1 MNKKRCTAVVL
12 AAGSGSRMHSDVPKQ
27 FMELGGRPL
36 IWYALDAVERSAIVD
51 DCILVTG
58 ADDISYMQREIV
70 KKYGFSKVDTIT
82 AGGNERYESVAR
94 ALEVLAEGD
103 MKVPNRDG
111 YVFIHDG
118 ARPFLT
124 EKILEDTYAA
134 AYAYGAC
141 VAAMPSKDTVKLA
154 DTEGFAVR
162 TPNRDSVWLVQTPQV
177 FETQLIC
184 EAYRRLMAQLPQLRQ
199 QGVQITDDAMVAET
213 MLHRQ
218 VRLVQ
223 ASYRN
228 IKVTTPEDMWIAE
241 ALLGKEQPLAEPRRR
256 RAED

>member
-1 MNKKRCTAVVL
+1 MNKMRCTAVVL

-36 IWYALDAVERSAIVD
+36 IWYALDVVERSAIID

-58 ADDISYMQREIV
+58 ADDISYMQKEIV
-70 KKYGFSKVDTIT
+70 EKYGFSKVDTVT
-82 AGGNERYESVAR
+82 AGGSERYESVAR
-94 ALEVLAEGD
+94 AMTVLEEGEL
-103 MKVPNRDG
+103 KVSNRDG

-134 AYAYGAC
+134 VVAYGAC
-141 VAAMPSKDTVKLA
+141 VAAVPSKDTVKLA
-154 DTEGFAVR
+154 DAEGYALQ

-177 FETQLIC
+177 FEVRMIC
-184 EAYRRLMAQLPQLRQ
+184 EAYRRLMVQLPQLRQ

-213 MLHRQ
+213 MLRRQ
-218 VRLVQ
+218 VKLVP
-223 ASYRN
+223 ASYKN
-228 IKVTTPEDMWIAE
+228 IKVTTPEDMRIAK
-241 ALLGKEQPLAEPRRR
+241 ALLE
-256 RAED
+256 

>member
-1 MNKKRCTAVVL
+1 MDKKRCTAVVL
-12 AAGSGSRMHSDVPKQ
+12 AAGSGSRMRSNVPKQ

-36 IWYALDAVERSAIVD
+36 IWYALDAVERSAIID

-58 ADDISYMQREIV
+58 ADDISYMQCEIV

-82 AGGNERYESVAR
+82 AGGGERYESVAR
-94 ALEVLAEGD
+94 AVAVLEDGGR
-103 MKVPNRDG
+103 KVPNRDG

-134 AYAYGAC
+134 AAAYGAC

-154 DTEGFAVR
+154 DPEGFALR

-177 FETQLIC
+177 FGARMIR
-184 EAYRRLMAQLPQLRQ
+184 EAYRRLMAQLPQLLQ
-199 QGVQITDDAMVAET
+199 QGIRITDDAMVVET
-213 MLHRQ
+213 MLRCQ
-218 VRLVQ
+218 VKLVP
-223 ASYRN
+223 ASYKN
-228 IKVTTPEDMWIAE
+228 IKVTTPEDMKIAQ
-241 ALLGKEQPLAEPRRR
+241 ALLGDA
-256 RAED
+256 

>member
-27 FMELGGRPL
+27 FMKLGDRPL
-36 IWYALDAVERSAIVD
+36 IWYALDAVERSVIID

-58 ADDISYMQREIV
+58 AEDISYIQSEIV
-70 KKYGFSKVDTIT
+70 EKYGFSKVDTIT
-82 AGGNERYESVAR
+82 AGGSERYESVAH
-94 ALEVLAEGD
+94 AMAVLEDGEL
-103 MKVPNRDG
+103 KVPNRDG

-134 AYAYGAC
+134 AVACGAC

-154 DTEGFAVR
+154 NPEGYALQ
-162 TPNRDSVWLVQTPQV
+162 TPNRDRVWLVQTPQV
-177 FETQLIC
+177 FEVPMIC
-184 EAYRRLMAQLPQLRQ
+184 EAYRRLMAKLPQLRQ
-199 QGVQITDDAMVAET
+199 QGIQITDDAMVVET

-218 VRLVQ
+218 VKLVQ
-223 ASYRN
+223 ASYKN
-228 IKVTTPEDMWIAE
+228 IKVTTPEDMKIAE
-241 ALLGKEQPLAEPRRR
+241 ALLPKGDHL
-256 RAED
+256 

>member
-1 MNKKRCTAVVL
+1 MEKKIEKKRCTAVIL
-12 AAGSGSRMHSDVPKQ
+12 AAGSGARMRSSVPKQ

-36 IWYALDAVERSAIVD
+36 ICYALEAVERSSIID

-58 ADDISYMQREIV
+58 AGDISYMRREIV
-70 KKYGFSKVDTIT
+70 EKYGFAKVDQIT
-82 AGGNERYESVAR
+82 AGGSQRYESVAH
-94 ALEVLAEGD
+94 ALEVLENGELR
-103 MKVPNRDG
+103 VPNQDG

-154 DTEGFAVR
+154 DAEGYAAQ
-162 TPNRDSVWLVQTPQV
+162 TPNRNSVWLVQTPQV
-177 FETQLIC
+177 FETRMIC
-184 EAYRRLMAQLPQLRQ
+184 EAYRMLMGQIPMLGQ
-199 QGVQITDDAMVAET
+199 QGIEITDDAMVVET
-213 MLHRQ
+213 MLHRH

-223 ASYRN
+223 ASYEN
-228 IKVTTPEDMWIAE
+228 IKVTTPEDMGIAR
-241 ALLGKEQPLAEPRRR
+241 ALLEGRGL
-256 RAED
+256 

>member
-1 MNKKRCTAVVL
+1 MNKMRCTAVVL
-12 AAGSGSRMHSDVPKQ
+12 AAGSGSRMRSDVPKQ

-36 IWYALDAVERSAIVD
+36 IWYALDVVERSAIID

-70 KKYGFSKVDTIT
+70 EKYGFSKVDTVT
-82 AGGNERYESVAR
+82 AGGSERYESVAR
-94 ALEVLAEGD
+94 AMTVLEEGEL
-103 MKVPNRDG
+103 KVPNRDG

-134 AYAYGAC
+134 VVAYGAC
-141 VAAMPSKDTVKLA
+141 VAAVPSKDTVKLA
-154 DTEGFAVR
+154 DAEGYALQ

-177 FETQLIC
+177 FEVRMIC

-213 MLHRQ
+213 MLRRQ
-218 VRLVQ
+218 VKLVP
-223 ASYRN
+223 ASYKN
-228 IKVTTPEDMWIAE
+228 IKVTTPEDMRIAK
-241 ALLGKEQPLAEPRRR
+241 ALLE
-256 RAED
+256 